1 MEVGIAT
8 SVGRHR
14 EVNEDSLGYNGDL
27 FVIADGMGGHKA
39 GEVASALVI
48 DYLLAMKAEVGEFTS
63 LLPQALNEANQ
74 IILDHAAKNPDCA
87 GMGTTV
93 VAMKVEED
101 KALIGHVGD
110 SRAYLWKQGKL
121 TQLTRDHSVIE
132 ELIQG
137 GGITE
142 DEARNHPHRNLL
154 TRALGT
160 PGEVESDLL
169 EVKVEKGNRI
179 LLCTDGLTAM
189 LDDQVIEEIMG
200 LDLSP
205 QTLATIL
212 VEKANDEGGID
223 NITVMVIFI

>member
-48 DYLLAMKAEVGEFTS
+48 DYLLAMKTEAGEFTS
-63 LLPQALNEANQ
+63 LLPRALSEANQ

-93 VAMKVEED
+93 VVMKVEEG

-110 SRAYLWKQGKL
+110 SRAYLWKQRKL

-169 EVKVEKGNRI
+169 EVKVEKGERI

-205 QTLATIL
+205 QTLANIL
-212 VEKANDEGGID
+212 VEKANEEGGID